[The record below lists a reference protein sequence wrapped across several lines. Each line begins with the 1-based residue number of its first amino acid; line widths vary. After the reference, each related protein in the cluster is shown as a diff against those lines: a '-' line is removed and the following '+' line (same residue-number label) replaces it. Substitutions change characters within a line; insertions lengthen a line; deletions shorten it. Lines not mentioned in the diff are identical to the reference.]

1 MTVPAF
7 EYLGADEGR
16 APRRGAMVAGALIA
30 AFALLVGLALWGND
44 HVRSAANED
53 LVTAF
58 RTANER
64 ADAGERLV
72 ISTLA
77 YASPMIWSSQVGED
91 VRAGLRALV
100 QGSAAQVVADLDEV
114 RDQVAGIRVLPW
126 QPAQER
132 ARGSLLALIA
142 EQRQRF
148 AGIARDARDID
159 LVLAGGPIPTGA
171 AANALRAAGAQ

>member
-7 EYLGADEGR
+7 EYLGAEEGR
-16 APRRGAMVAGALIA
+16 APRRGPMVAGALVA
-30 AFALLVGLALWGND
+30 AFALLVGLVLWGND
-44 HVRSAANED
+44 HMRSAANED
-53 LVTAF
+53 LATAY
-58 RTANER
+58 RTTTQR
-64 ADAGERLV
+64 ADAGEQLV
-72 ISTLA
+72 IATLA

-100 QGSAAQVVADLDEV
+100 QGSAAQVVGELDEV
-114 RDQVAGIRVLPW
+114 HDQVSSIRVLPW
-126 QPAQER
+126 QHDQEH
-132 ARGSLLALIA
+132 ARETLLALIG

-171 AANALRAAGAQ
+171 AASALRAAGAQ

>member
-16 APRRGAMVAGALIA
+16 APRRGPVIAGAVIA
-30 AFALLVGLALWGND
+30 AFVVVVGLALWGND
-44 HVRSAANED
+44 HVRASANDD
-53 LVTAF
+53 LATAF
-58 RTANER
+58 RTATQR
-64 ADAGERLV
+64 ADAGERVV

-100 QGSAAQVVADLDEV
+100 QGSAADVVGQLDEV
-114 RDQVAGIRVLPW
+114 RGQVSAVRVLPW
-126 QPAQER
+126 HADQER
-132 ARGSLLALIA
+132 ARVALLDLID

-171 AANALRAAGAQ
+171 AASALRAAGAQ